1 MPVFLHSHQWGM
13 ITKATINTINHIV
26 EMDIGNYP
34 TFVTVN
40 PLVKW
45 GIA

>member
-1 MPVFLHSHQWGM
+1 MPVFLHSHQWGK
-13 ITKATINTINHIV
+13 ITPITINV

-34 TFVTVN
+34 NFVTVN

>member
-1 MPVFLHSHQWGM
+1 MPVFLHSHQWGK
-13 ITKATINTINHIV
+13 ITPITINV
-26 EMDIGNYP
+26 EMDVIGNYP
-34 TFVTVN
+34 TCVTVN